1 MFVLLEISPEEL
13 ELHQDESKDELVL
26 DLECVNETVNKMDD
40 GGDDEHRHGMYVHEQ
55 EKT

>member
-13 ELHQDESKDELVL
+13 ELHQDESKEELVL